1 MNAQGKAPCA
11 MPNGGGMGARGKQA
25 LGGTIRQPTGGRAV
39 FQGWGKRAVFSIG
52 EPVAGT
58 PGGGFDNG
66 RRGVVGKG
74 GEGKGGRSPPAR
86 IAIVNTAWGGFA
98 EAATGAAV
106 RPQGGGEGRLGAKS
120 VFQESFHEGALFVED
135 AAAGVVAEQQALV
148 PQGLEKRR
156 MQGLPQG

>member
-1 MNAQGKAPCA
+1 MQYARCAGGTCMGKQGPPPPPQSRPGKAREITEKPQCFPNFQAILFPMNAQGKASCA

-106 RPQGGGEGRLGAKS
+106 RPQGGGEG
-120 VFQESFHEGALFVED
+120 
-135 AAAGVVAEQQALV
+135 
-148 PQGLEKRR
+148 P
-156 MQGLPQG
+156 